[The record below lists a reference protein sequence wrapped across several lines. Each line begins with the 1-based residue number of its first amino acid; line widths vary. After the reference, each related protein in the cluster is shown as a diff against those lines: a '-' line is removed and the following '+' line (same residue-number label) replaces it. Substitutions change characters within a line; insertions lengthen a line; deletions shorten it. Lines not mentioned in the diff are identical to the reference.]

1 MLLAK
6 RNNNY
11 NVWDDFFNDPFFSNP
26 LSSEMSTF
34 MHTDILEEDNHYA
47 LHIEL
52 PGFQKEDIKAELKD
66 GYLTISAQRND
77 NHDEKDKKGNYL
89 RRERFTGSCRRSFYV
104 GDQIRQED
112 INANFK
118 DGVLCLNVPKEAPKA
133 VEEKAKYIA
142 IE

>member
-34 MHTDILEEDNHYA
+34 MHTDILEEDNQYA

-52 PGFQKEDIKAELKD
+52 PGFQKEDINAELKD

-77 NHDEKDKKGNYL
+77 KKDEKDKKGNYL

-104 GDQIRQED
+104 GDQVRQED
-112 INANFK
+112 IHANFK
-118 DGVLCLNVPKEAPKA
+118 DGVLRLTVPKETPKTI
-133 VEEKAKYIA
+133 EEKAKYIA